1 MKFTLK
7 SAIAMFAALSI
18 PAIAV
23 APASALAID
32 RYTITVDCDATLPD
46 GAEEDHNI
54 APGDLLTITILN
66 CSGIVIW
73 DNDDAGNAFL
83 PGGAVIDATQTQAIS
98 SDNFVVTVDGGAGL
112 EIDTTTIGEST
123 DWDIDVNVA
132 YDVGNPAGA
141 TLLATETLTFPLGVA
156 DMMVREAEIGGL
168 DVFLGEVSTCEV
180 EPGQHIYRNLDFT
193 VTASGEYDFRAVS
206 VNPMDED
213 MYWMA
218 EEYPNSDPF
227 MVLYEDFNPNDPEAG
242 VVGCNDDSEDNDTA
256 EIEAYWGPADDSL
269 LTGTNYITDDQWPW
283 YRTTLDPGNYS
294 LVIMTPETISTADFD
309 AGQNGAT
316 SNNSDTWDPIAQ
328 STTYEMWGPE
338 GGIVLGFEELA
349 PTGGV
354 NPSFALWAGLGVVG
368 IGVAMT
374 VARRREIRN

>member
-18 PAIAV
+18 PAVAV

-32 RYTITVDCDATLPD
+32 RYTIEVDCDATLPD

-66 CSGIVIW
+66 CSGIDIW

-193 VTASGEYDFRAVS
+193 VTASGVYDFRAVDVS
-206 VNPMDED
+206 PMDED
-213 MYWMA
+213 MYWMT

-242 VVGCNDDSEDNDTA
+242 VVGCNDDSDDNDTS
-256 EIEAYWGPADDSL
+256 EIEDYWDAAGDSL
-269 LTGTNYITDDQWPW
+269 LTGTDYITDDQWPW

-354 NPSFALWAGLGVVG
+354 NPSFALWAGLGIVG
-368 IGVAMT
+368 VGVAVA
-374 VARRREIRN
+374 VARRREQRA